1 MAEVFPVMM
10 GALIGAAVQFL
21 APARLRIAALLVLG
35 TVAGV
40 AASALSGELEISVG
54 FILIDVGQVAL
65 IGALTMAA
73 IALWQ
78 RRSARV

>member
-1 MAEVFPVMM
+1 
-10 GALIGAAVQFL
+10 
-21 APARLRIAALLVLG
+21 
-35 TVAGV
+35 
-40 AASALSGELEISVG
+40 
-54 FILIDVGQVAL
+54 LIDVGQVVL